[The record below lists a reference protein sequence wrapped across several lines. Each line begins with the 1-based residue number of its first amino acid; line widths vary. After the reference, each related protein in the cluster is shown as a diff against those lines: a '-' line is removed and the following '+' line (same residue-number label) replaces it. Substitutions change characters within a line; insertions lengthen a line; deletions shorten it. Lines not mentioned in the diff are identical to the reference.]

1 MGSKEVYHR
10 ITHAQTTGVA
20 NNGTSGP
27 REIVLQM
34 PTSRNGNALWE
45 LVSFTYHYVAGGSST
60 MKFALGEATG
70 FASNDENSVFES
82 EALAKSPTF
91 RQVDLAGVA
100 QTMQRGMIVASP
112 DASSKLYL
120 RCTVAG
126 SSSNNTFTL
135 KLTFRQLKGSNIAGT
150 NATA

>member
-45 LVSFTYHYVAGGSST
+45 LVSFTYYYLAGTAAT

-82 EALAKSPTF
+82 ESRLQMPALSCTYVAPLRAVAPT
-91 RQVDLAGVA
+91 
-100 QTMQRGMIVASP
+100 THSH
-112 DASSKLYL
+112 
-120 RCTVAG
+120 
-126 SSSNNTFTL
+126 
-135 KLTFRQLKGSNIAGT
+135 
-150 NATA
+150 

>member
-82 EALAKSPTF
+82 EALAKSTTF
-91 RQVDLAGVA
+91 REVDLA
-100 QTMQRGMIVASP
+100 VASP

-126 SSSNNTFTL
+126 GSTNNTFTL